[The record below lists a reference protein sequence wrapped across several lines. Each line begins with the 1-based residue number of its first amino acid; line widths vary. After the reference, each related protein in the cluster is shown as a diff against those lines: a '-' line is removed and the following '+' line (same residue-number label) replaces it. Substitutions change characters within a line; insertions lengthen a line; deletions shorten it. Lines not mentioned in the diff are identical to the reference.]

1 MATLDDIMGKVTLAD
16 GAVHVVTLDPKAQ
29 MVERQGQSG
38 PYYVMTVQEDGR
50 ARELSVGSR
59 LAQAIQDLE
68 LDGPSKLS
76 IQRTGTGF
84 GTAYT
89 VNPVE

>member
-38 PYYVMTVQEDGR
+38 PYWIMTVQEDGR

-59 LAQAIQDLE
+59 LAQAIQDQE
-68 LDGPSKLS
+68 LDGPTKLS
-76 IQRTGTGF
+76 LQRMGTGF
-84 GTAYT
+84 GTSYN
-89 VNPVE
+89 VSKVE